1 SEELWLPHLIQMTR
15 PLLETMTVE
24 ERQQFTG
31 LRHLLVDE
39 LAAARAQRWG
49 PIDKLEGLLTLMTA
63 A

>member
-1 SEELWLPHLIQMTR
+1 MTR